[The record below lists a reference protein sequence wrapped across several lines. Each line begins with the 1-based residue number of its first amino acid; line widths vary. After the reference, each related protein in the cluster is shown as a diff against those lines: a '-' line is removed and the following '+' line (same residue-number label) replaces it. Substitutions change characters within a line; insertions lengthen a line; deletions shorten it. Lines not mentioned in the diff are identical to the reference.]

1 MPLTIPRPAESEY
14 SPYFSTY
21 ISKVPDVDVLRLLAT
36 QIEETSTLLGGLS
49 EQQAMHRYAPGK
61 WSIKQVVGH
70 LAEAERVF
78 GYRALCFARRDAAR
92 LPGWDENAYIANA
105 DYDRHPLSTL
115 LADLRAARASTV
127 SLFSG
132 FSEDEL
138 VRPGHAGDKHYTV
151 RSVAYI
157 TAGHERH
164 HLDILRERYLGS
176 R

>member
-1 MPLTIPRPAESEY
+1 MSLTIPRPAQSEY
-14 SPYFSTY
+14 SPFFSTY
-21 ISKVPDVDVLRLLAT
+21 ISKVPDVDVLRLLTT
-36 QIEETSTLLGGLS
+36 QMEETTALLGGLS
-49 EQQAMHRYAPGK
+49 EEQAMHRYAPGK

-78 GYRALCFARRDAAR
+78 GYRALCFARKDAAR

-105 DYDRHPLSTL
+105 DYDSRPLSAL

-132 FSEDEL
+132 FNEDEL
-138 VRPGHAGDKHYTV
+138 ARPGHAGDKQYTV
-151 RSVAYI
+151 RSLAYI

-164 HLDILRERYLGS
+164 HLDILRERYLGT